1 MKIKKYTI
9 TLEEDE
15 TYRMKRSCEGFNPIE
30 LLGILEFCQLEILQ
44 QMAGEITPDVV
55 EREVIVP

>member
-15 TYRMKRSCEGFNPIE
+15 TYRMKISCEGFNSIE

-55 EREVIVP
+55 EKEVIVP